1 MSNYDDKK
9 TRSPPGWEYLT
20 NEEGFHGLYDSDVVR
35 AALWRVEVWGPNREK
50 DSGLCNFDNFG
61 KKCKS
66 CNKMGVSWKA
76 LLKLEDQEKPAKH
89 MKHAWNGSCK
99 SNSHKSHP
107 LGPPQLTDPVPKSS
121 STASPAS
128 STSDSCSVTPTR
140 EPIVQATTELVGH
153 ETRYP
158 KNTPKNITRQGA
170 CNGPYCIVDTVYVL
184 IEQKYGYNVDSSV
197 RAGEHVYYPGD
208 DWCVEQSAHG
218 ICEYPDEPEEKED
231 EDEDEDEEVGEDE
244 DEYADFVQDSKT
256 PDNKSAVDKTPGGKP
271 QKEQEPT
278 SEKDEATRKFEES
291 LKLANWR
298 WGCICGGNGPAGQH
312 GIKCF
317 DKGVTTKT
325 TTVKGRMKQTHSWQ
339 VCIQYP
345 DERF

>member
-1 MSNYDDKK
+1 
-9 TRSPPGWEYLT
+9 
-20 NEEGFHGLYDSDVVR
+20 
-35 AALWRVEVWGPNREK
+35 
-50 DSGLCNFDNFG
+50 
-61 KKCKS
+61 
-66 CNKMGVSWKA
+66 
-76 LLKLEDQEKPAKH
+76 
-89 MKHAWNGSCK
+89 MKHAWNGGCK